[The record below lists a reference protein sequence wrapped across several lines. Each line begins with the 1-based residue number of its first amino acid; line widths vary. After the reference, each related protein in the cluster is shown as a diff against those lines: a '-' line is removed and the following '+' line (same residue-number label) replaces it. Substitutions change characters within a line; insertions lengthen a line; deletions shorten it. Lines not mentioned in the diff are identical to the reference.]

1 MTLDSLNQTDHPLK
15 ILIISRPFTHQG
27 GVRTSLEYQF
37 VFSDPHRVQY
47 AHVGIGKS
55 YPGSP
60 FWKRG
65 FEYGAS
71 IFKVLAG
78 IRRHKP
84 DLIQINPSLVKR
96 SIPLHFLFIQVIKM
110 VTQRPLLV
118 YFRGWDQSIGE
129 QIAQQ
134 SKRGKRLIH
143 TIKQA
148 DHCIVLAQAFKE
160 QLTAGGI
167 APEKITILP
176 EMVDTRQF
184 TNETPHTAR
193 PDMPLNIFFISRL
206 IRDKGVFELLD
217 AADWLHRTHPQ
228 LPFSMVLAGNGD
240 ALEDLQTAVQESQ
253 LAEIVSLPGKMIG
266 AEKLAAF
273 MQADIFAFPSQHSEG
288 FPIAVLEAMA
298 AGLPLIYTPQG
309 ALAENLNAENGIC
322 LEVENLNGERIGQA
336 ILALAQDPARRA
348 RMAAANRQAVQTN
361 YDARMVVARL
371 EEIFEQIVKGKDA

>member
-1 MTLDSLNQTDHPLK
+1 MTSDSLSQTDHPLK

-27 GVRTSLEYQF
+27 GVRTSLEYQLA
-37 VFSDPHRVQY
+37 FSDPHKVQY

-55 YPGSP
+55 HPGSP
-60 FWKRG
+60 SWKRG

-78 IRRHKP
+78 IHCHKP
-84 DLIQINPSLVKR
+84 DLIQLNPSLVKR
-96 SIPLHFLFIQVIKM
+96 SIPLHFLLIQMIKM

-118 YFRGWDQSIGE
+118 YFRGWDQRIGE
-129 QIAQQ
+129 RIAQQ
-134 SKRGKRLIH
+134 TKRGKRLIQ
-143 TIKQA
+143 TINQA
-148 DHCIVLAQAFKE
+148 AHCIVLAQKFKE

-184 TNETPHTAR
+184 TETPHTSR

-217 AADWLHRTHPQ
+217 AAEWLRRTHPQ
-228 LPFSMVLAGNGD
+228 LHFRMVLAGEGD
-240 ALEDLQTAVQESQ
+240 ALEDLQTAVQERK
-253 LAEIVSLPGKMIG
+253 LVEVVSLPGKIIG
-266 AEKLAAF
+266 TEKLAAF

-322 LEVENLNGERIGQA
+322 LDTDQLDGERIGQA

-348 RMAAANRQAVQTN
+348 RMTAVNRQAAQTH
-361 YDARMVVARL
+361 YDARIVVAHL
-371 EEIFEQIVKGKDA
+371 VEIFEQIVRGKDD